1 VRAGEAFTPRQ
12 RDEIT
17 RALEAAEAESDLAF
31 SVYVGATEGES
42 RAYAERLHTELG
54 EQATRAVLVLVD
66 PAARQVEIVTGS
78 DAARRLDD
86 RACTLAA
93 FAMTSTFAAGDLT
106 GGILHGIAQLAS
118 NARQPRTL
126 HADTP

>member
-1 VRAGEAFTPRQ
+1 MPGGEAFTPRQ
-12 RDEIT
+12 RDEII
-17 RALEAAEAESDLAF
+17 RALEAAEAESSLGF
-31 SVYVGATEGES
+31 SLFVGASEGES
-42 RAYAERLHTELG
+42 RSYAERLHARLG
-54 EQATRAVLVLVD
+54 ERAPRSVLVLVD
-66 PAARQVEIVTGS
+66 PAARLVEIVTGV

-93 FAMTSTFAAGDLT
+93 FAMTSTFAASDLT
-106 GGILHGIAQLAS
+106 GGILHGLSQLAA